1 MIAAGVFLPR
11 YIPDTIQK
19 ETTRGQSIKISLT
32 WLKWTVRGICVL
44 IAFLCVAST
53 SCVIVGSEEVGHLKR
68 VYMGSEMPQGRIIAL
83 PWEKGPQARVL
94 TPGFHFIPLVRIF
107 QEVEMLKIVNIEQG
121 KYGFLVAR
129 DGKPMPQG
137 QFMADE
143 FESPDKMIDALYFM
157 GYTEEDKD
165 FKGPR
170 GFKGPQ
176 LTVLPPGQYRINR
189 YLFEIFQG
197 SSTAIPAGSVGVVK
211 SNVGQTYT
219 GPPILPEGVK
229 TTDLS
234 VPIVPKGHRG
244 VWKDVLDPGEYYIN
258 EKAYHVTPI
267 DTRVQTWD
275 YSGGYKRRW
284 IDLKITDEGK
294 IEQSIRDESIPI
306 PKDAADSAVVLRIEG
321 WDIFLDSRLQVQ
333 VDPENAPFVVA
344 AVGGI
349 HEIENKIISPLYRSM
364 LRNVASQ
371 DIMITEAVV
380 DKEGKPVMTYDNKPK
395 METKVRPRKV
405 LDLLYHRE
413 ELEKEVF
420 NKLYPE
426 GRKTGLSLQ
435 GVRFGDPAVPPELLV
450 PAKRKQLAQQLE
462 DTYAQEKQA
471 QTARVQTEK
480 ERAKADQQASLMKS
494 EIGKEIADN
503 VAVARQKA
511 GKGEEDYLKAVAR
524 GQEAQANV
532 LGKDKAFELAYIKEV
547 LAAVKEHPDMIK
559 VPNTL
564 VLGSGSHLE
573 GAAAILGPSNIGLG
587 IGQGAKSQPANK
599 Q

>member
-1 MIAAGVFLPR
+1 LI
-11 YIPDTIQK
+11 
-19 ETTRGQSIKISLT
+19 
-32 WLKWTVRGICVL
+32 RGICGL
-44 IAFLCVAST
+44 IIALCVAST
-53 SCVIVGSEEVGHLKR
+53 SCVIVGSDEVGHLKR
-68 VYMGSEMPQGRIIAL
+68 IYMGSEMPQGRIIAL
-83 PWEKGPQARVL
+83 PSEKGPQARIL

-107 QEVEMLKIVNIEQG
+107 QEVEMLKIVTIEQG

-129 DGKPMPQG
+129 DGKPLPG
-137 QFMADE
+137 DKFMAPE

-157 GYTEEDKD
+157 GYTENDSD

-170 GFKGPQ
+170 GTKGPQ
-176 LTVLPPGQYRINR
+176 LTVLSPGQYRINR
-189 YLFEIFQG
+189 YLFEVYQG
-197 SSTAIPAGSVGVVK
+197 NSTAIPAGSVGVVK
-211 SNVGQTYT
+211 SNVGDDYK
-219 GPPILPEGVK
+219 GAPILPEGVK
-229 TTDLS
+229 STDLS
-234 VPIVPKGHRG
+234 VPIVPKGYRG
-244 VWKDVLDPGEYYIN
+244 VWKDVLEPGEYYIN
-258 EKAYHVTPI
+258 EKAYHVTPV

-294 IEQSIRDESIPI
+294 IEQSVREESVKMPQ
-306 PKDAADSAVVLRIEG
+306 DAADEAVVLRIEG

-349 HEIENKIISPLYRSM
+349 KEIENKIITPLYRSM

-371 DIMITEAVV
+371 DIVISEPVL
-380 DKEGKPVMTYDNKPK
+380 DKDGKPVMTWENKPK
-395 METKVRPRKV
+395 LETKIRPRKV

-420 NKLYPE
+420 GKLYPE

-462 DTYAQEKQA
+462 ETYAQEKQA

-480 ERAKADQQASLMKS
+480 ERAKADQQAGLMKS

-511 GKGEEDYLKAVAR
+511 GKGEEDYMKALAR
-524 GQEAQANV
+524 GQEAQASV
-532 LGKDKAFELAYIKEV
+532 LGKEKAFELAYIKEV
-547 LAAVKEHPDMIK
+547 LAAIKEHPEMIK

-564 VLGSGSHLE
+564 VLGSGSSLE

-587 IGQGAKSQPANK
+587 LHSANPQKPAPK